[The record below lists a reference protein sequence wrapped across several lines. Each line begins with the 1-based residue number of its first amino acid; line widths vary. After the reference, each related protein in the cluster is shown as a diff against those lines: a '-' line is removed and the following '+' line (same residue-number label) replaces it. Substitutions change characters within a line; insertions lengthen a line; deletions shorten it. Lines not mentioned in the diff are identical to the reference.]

1 MKRFTWLISVA
12 AVSVLLVACGGS
24 SKTSSTPAS
33 TGKVGGKLVIDNV
46 SGSTWTCQF
55 NPFNSALLGPGITF
69 ALVYEPLE
77 FVNILQSTNPPTPML
92 ATSSQWSNSFKTLT
106 FTIRKGVTWSDGKP
120 FSATDIAYT
129 FNAMKSD
136 KAIDLNALWSAD
148 GGPLTSV
155 AVKGTDQVV
164 FTFNAPSQ
172 TLFYFVADQTPIVP
186 QHIWSTLDQSKLHSY
201 ADSHP
206 VGTGPYQ
213 VSSCSPQNIK
223 YLRNPNYWQSTPGHP
238 VPMVKEVDYPAFLS
252 NTPGNL
258 FLSQGQAQWGGQY
271 IPSVQSFYVAKD
283 PAHRHIWFPPVLN
296 VALVPNL
303 NDPLLGKLPVRQAI
317 AYALNKGTIARL
329 GEGGEQQ
336 PANQSGVVTPTFQSW
351 VDTSLTQPTHNR

>member
-129 FNAMKSD
+129 FNAMK
-136 KAIDLNALWSAD
+136 
-148 GGPLTSV
+148 
-155 AVKGTDQVV
+155 
-164 FTFNAPSQ
+164 
-172 TLFYFVADQTPIVP
+172 
-186 QHIWSTLDQSKLHSY
+186 
-201 ADSHP
+201 
-206 VGTGPYQ
+206 
-213 VSSCSPQNIK
+213 
-223 YLRNPNYWQSTPGHP
+223 
-238 VPMVKEVDYPAFLS
+238 
-252 NTPGNL
+252 
-258 FLSQGQAQWGGQY
+258 
-271 IPSVQSFYVAKD
+271 
-283 PAHRHIWFPPVLN
+283 
-296 VALVPNL
+296 
-303 NDPLLGKLPVRQAI
+303 
-317 AYALNKGTIARL
+317 
-329 GEGGEQQ
+329 
-336 PANQSGVVTPTFQSW
+336 
-351 VDTSLTQPTHNR
+351 